1 MNNWK
6 KVFSIIWTGQLFS
19 TLSSAI
25 VGYAVVFW
33 LSMETKS
40 AEVLAFSTIAALLPQ
55 LLLGPFTGVLI
66 DRWDRRR
73 IMILSDIFIA
83 VCSAIMAIMF
93 LNGTVEVFYIYL
105 LLVLRS
111 AGSAFHVPAM
121 QASVPLLAP
130 ESELMRIAGVNQ
142 VIQSIGTIAGPALAA
157 LLISVFDMTWVL
169 FFDVA
174 GAGIAVVTLLMVH
187 IPNPVKSADAPEP
200 HLLREMKEGLHEIT
214 SRKGLLWMFVF
225 IVMATFF
232 IMPVA
237 ALFPLMTIN
246 HFSGGTYQM
255 SIVEIGW
262 GIGMLAGGAL
272 LGIKRFK
279 INEIILINATYI
291 LLGLSFAFSGI
302 LPVTGFWI
310 FVLLTAFGGIA
321 MAVYSSA
328 FMVVMQTT
336 IDPAAMGRVFSIYG
350 SITMLPSMIGLLQTG
365 FIADAIGVPNSFVI
379 SGVAI
384 VLLGIASFFV
394 PAIMQMV
401 PKKKTE

>member
-1 MNNWK
+1 
-6 KVFSIIWTGQLFS
+6 
-19 TLSSAI
+19 
-25 VGYAVVFW
+25 
-33 LSMETKS
+33 
-40 AEVLAFSTIAALLPQ
+40 
-55 LLLGPFTGVLI
+55 
-66 DRWDRRR
+66 
-73 IMILSDIFIA
+73 
-83 VCSAIMAIMF
+83 
-93 LNGTVEVFYIYL
+93 
-105 LLVLRS
+105 
-111 AGSAFHVPAM
+111 
-121 QASVPLLAP
+121 
-130 ESELMRIAGVNQ
+130 
-142 VIQSIGTIAGPALAA
+142 
-157 LLISVFDMTWVL
+157 
-169 FFDVA
+169 
-174 GAGIAVVTLLMVH
+174 
-187 IPNPVKSADAPEP
+187 
-200 HLLREMKEGLHEIT
+200 
-214 SRKGLLWMFVF
+214 MFVF

-255 SIVEIGW
+255 SIVEIAW

-272 LGIKRFK
+272 LGIKKFK

-394 PAIMQMV
+394 PAIMQMI
-401 PKKKTE
+401 PKKNKNKT